1 MKGNPLVRIDHC
13 IGTHGMPSDVI
24 LHFVLD
30 KWVGDFLE
38 KAPFSLVEIRSL
50 GGVANNLPTGNT

>member
-1 MKGNPLVRIDHC
+1 
-13 IGTHGMPSDVI
+13 MPSDVI